1 MRKIV
6 FPTFI
11 LLVLITL
18 IFSFVS
24 CGTTDN
30 PEVTGTF
37 TAEFSGD
44 FSKAI
49 DGNATFRLEGSGLNG
64 IIIVRLDESE
74 TSYIRLTFPNP
85 SPTEIVLEPGTYT
98 IVKQLNNDIWNEVLV
113 DYVDNGLSFSA
124 SSGSVGIGIS
134 KETQLSGD
142 IRNASFTLLSSIC
155 NGTFD
160 AKPE

>member
-1 MRKIV
+1 M
-6 FPTFI
+6 
-11 LLVLITL
+11 
-18 IFSFVS
+18 FSFVS

-30 PEVTGTF
+30 PEATGTF
-37 TAEFSGD
+37 RAEFTGD
-44 FSKAI
+44 FSKVM
-49 DGNATFRLEGSGLNG
+49 DGNAAFRLEASGING
-64 IIIVRLDESE
+64 IVIVRLNESE

-98 IVKQLNNDIWNEVLV
+98 IVKQLNNDIWSEVLV
-113 DYVDNGLSFSA
+113 DYVDKGSSFSA
-124 SSGSVGIGIS
+124 TSGFIGIGIS

-142 IRNASFTLLSSIC
+142 IRNASFTLLNSTC